1 MVTLPFQLTT
11 YDEERAMYVLPNVNL
26 RFPVRVLVAN
36 TGANPVTPS
45 FKLFFTNAREMRPNQ
60 YQLSP
65 VAAAIPANGTWRST
79 LTFLEIGVGSEPIDG
94 QVQISF
100 DANDGQ
106 VAVQYEYDEVIRT
119 SVRLNAVRVTSQ
131 G

>member
-1 MVTLPFQLTT
+1 
-11 YDEERAMYVLPNVNL
+11 MYVLPNVNL

-36 TGANPVTPS
+36 TGANPVRPS
-45 FKLFFTNAREMRPNQ
+45 FKLFFTNAREIRLNQ

-100 DANDGQ
+100 DADDGQ
-106 VAVQYEYDEVIRT
+106 VAVQYEYDEVIWT